1 MMRARPSASSGVI
14 SGSGFA
20 KAKTIG
26 SLAIR
31 SRCSVVST
39 PGTERPKKRSA
50 PSITS
55 QSSPVNPSGLVFSAT
70 QRSMGERSSRSGWTT
85 PLLSRPMMFFM
96 PSESK
101 LLVQPLL
108 DLETPGGRDV
118 LQVYAA
124 EARGYVLYRGYDVLG
139 IRTLQADRV
148 SIHVSELLEEHRLAL
163 HHRHCRLWPHLPE
176 PQNRRPVGDYRDGVS
191 LYGEVERL
199 RGVFSYR
206 LAHPGDPRRVGH
218 RERVP
223 RFDRHLGLHLYLAT
237 HVGEKGPV

>member
-1 MMRARPSASSGVI
+1 VEGRQYYDRRPV
-14 SGSGFA
+14 
-20 KAKTIG
+20 
-26 SLAIR
+26 L
-31 SRCSVVST
+31 VVVED
-39 PGTERPKKRSA
+39 GN
-50 PSITS
+50 I
-55 QSSPVNPSGLVFSAT
+55 Q
-70 QRSMGERSSRSGWTT
+70 
-85 PLLSRPMMFFM
+85 LLL
-96 PSESK
+96 E
-101 LLVQPLL
+101 PLL

-118 LQVYAA
+118 FQVYAA
-124 EARGYVLYRGYDVLG
+124 EARGYILYRTYDVLG
-139 IRTLQADRV
+139 ACTLQADWV
-148 SIHVSELLEEHRLAL
+148 SIHVSELLEEHRFTL